1 MLALVPSLNATFLF
15 LLTLSAG
22 AIILHSRSVTPCS
35 SSSNNTNDASSRRY
49 SVCSS
54 IPNTRPPQCAR
65 HGHHVHVFTP
75 APSSSERP
83 PERGGRETGR
93 PRLHFLS
100 GANWPC
106 HEAWKLYEAEAERG
120 GPFDVVHSES
130 VSLLHRWARDVPNLA
145 VSWHGISLEVLHSGI
160 YQDLAR
166 GPDEP
171 MSPGFNRSLAES
183 IYRVL
188 NEIRFFHDYAHHV
201 ATSDSTG
208 EMLRDVYQIPSGRV
222 HVILNGVDEDKF
234 APYVRLGAAIGAV
247 GAAVRRP
254 RGQRGSARAGAA
266 VEAEGVLQLVGRVLQ
281 PHAEAAG
288 TGLDVDGGDAV
299 REAGGGDEVPEHQ
312 GDDTGGRGVG
322 VHVLAECGGVVGG
335 VGEGGGGREGE
346 AGAEGD
352 GVQGV
357 RQVHVRCHQ
366 DGLGLRKVFSV
377 YEERDTLH
385 VPLGV

>member
-22 AIILHSRSVTPCS
+22 AINLLHSRLLLEQPQAHALPTAADRPE
-35 SSSNNTNDASSRRY
+35 SRRLL
-49 SVCSS
+49 
-54 IPNTRPPQCAR
+54 PQVAGGHCVHVFMERHALIFHNALAR
-65 HGHHVHVFTP
+65 RGHRVHVFTS
-75 APSSSERP
+75 APSSGERP
-83 PERGGRETGR
+83 PDRGGGET
-93 PRLHFLS
+93 
-100 GANWPC
+100 
-106 HEAWKLYEAEAERG
+106 

-130 VSLLHRWARDVPNLA
+130 VALLHRWALDVPNLA

-160 YQDLAR
+160 YQDLDR

-183 IYRVL
+183 ICRVL

-201 ATSDSTG
+201 TTSDSTG
-208 EMLRDVYQIPSGRV
+208 EMLRDVYQIPSGRI
-222 HVILNGVDEDKF
+222 HVIVNGVDEDKF
-234 APYVRLGAAIGAV
+234 APDARLGAV
-247 GAAVRRP
+247 GVAVRRP

-266 VEAEGVLQLVGRVLQ
+266 VEAEGVLQLVGRVLE

-322 VHVLAECGGVVGG
+322 VRVLAECGGVVGG

-346 AGAEGD
+346 AGAEWE

-357 RQVHVRCHQ
+357 RQFHVRCHQ
-366 DGLGLRKVFSV
+366 DGLVVRKLVSV
-377 YEERDTLH
+377 SEERDILH

>member
-15 LLTLSAG
+15 LLTLSIG
-22 AIILHSRSVTPCS
+22 AIILHHSWSPQAHARLTAVDRPKSRRLLPQVAGGHLFCLLIHPQR
-35 SSSNNTNDASSRRY
+35 SSRRHALTLH
-49 SVCSS
+49 
-54 IPNTRPPQCAR
+54 NALAR
-65 HGHHVHVFTP
+65 RGHRVHVFTP

-93 PRLHFLS
+93 PWLHFLS
-100 GANWPC
+100 GANWRC
-106 HEAWKLYEAEAERG
+106 HEAEAERG

-130 VSLLHRWARDVPNLA
+130 VALLHRWARDVPNLA

-171 MSPGFNRSLAES
+171 MSPGFNRSLADS

-188 NEIRFFHDYAHHV
+188 NDIRFFHDYAHHV

-222 HVILNGVDEDKF
+222 HVILNGVDDDKF
-234 APYVRLGAAIGAV
+234 APDAQLGAAIGAE

-266 VEAEGVLQLVGRVLQ
+266 FEAEGVLQLVGRILE

-299 REAGGGDEVPEHQ
+299 REAGGGDEVPEHR
-312 GDDTGGRGVG
+312 GADTGG
-322 VHVLAECGGVVGG
+322 
-335 VGEGGGGREGE
+335 
-346 AGAEGD
+346 
-352 GVQGV
+352 
-357 RQVHVRCHQ
+357 
-366 DGLGLRKVFSV
+366 
-377 YEERDTLH
+377 
-385 VPLGV
+385 